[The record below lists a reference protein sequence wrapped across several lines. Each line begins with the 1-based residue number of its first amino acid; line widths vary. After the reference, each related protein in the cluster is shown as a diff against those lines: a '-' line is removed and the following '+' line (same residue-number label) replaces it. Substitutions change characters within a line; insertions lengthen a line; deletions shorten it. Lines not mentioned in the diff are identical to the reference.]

1 MCLPKYEIVCGK
13 DLGAFFLLTVSEQ
26 PVFISIT
33 TFAVRTIG
41 NEPFNGS
48 EMGTG
53 RCEMTCFLIKTL
65 MTIKYATRFFY
76 YNT

>member
-1 MCLPKYEIVCGK
+1 MVE
-13 DLGAFFLLTVSEQ
+13 DLGAFFLLTLSEQ
-26 PVFISIT
+26 PVFICII

-48 EMGTG
+48 EMGTE
-53 RCEMTCFLIKTL
+53 RCEMTCFLIKPL
-65 MTIKYATRFFY
+65 MAIKYATRFFY

>member
-1 MCLPKYEIVCGK
+1 MVK
-13 DLGAFFLLTVSEQ
+13 DLGAFFLLTLSEQ
-26 PVFISIT
+26 PVFVCII

-53 RCEMTCFLIKTL
+53 RCEMTFP
-65 MTIKYATRFFY
+65 
-76 YNT
+76 N

>member
-48 EMGTG
+48 EVGTG
-53 RCEMTCFLIKTL
+53 RCEMTFP
-65 MTIKYATRFFY
+65 
-76 YNT
+76 N